1 MGSAGGHAVQHVP
14 AFVPRLAET
23 ARSQP
28 FEVPNSLLSQS
39 HALAGAGPVWRWPS
53 APPSTASATCTPGSP
68 PKARPGPAYGVPAA
82 ARYLTWL
89 AEHADYGLSDIEAEV
104 AAHATARTGE
114 PTEETEPSPNGPDD
128 GDGPAASPDEDE
140 PARDSADPGADQDQA
155 STETS

>member
-1 MGSAGGHAVQHVP
+1 MAMALGAAEHGVRDVHTWQSAEG
-14 AFVPRLAET
+14 T
-23 ARSQP
+23 YWS
-28 FEVPNSLLSQS
+28 
-39 HALAGAGPVWRWPS
+39 
-53 APPSTASATCTPGSP
+53 
-68 PKARPGPAYGVPAA
+68 AYGVPAA

-128 GDGPAASPDEDE
+128 GDGPAAIPDEDE